1 MKLSEN
7 YALRQVAGTWVVMPL
22 GDATLDFNGMM
33 TLNDTGA
40 FLWKALEQGNDKDGL
55 VTALTAEY
63 AVDAKQA
70 DEDVSDFIA
79 MLADA
84 GCLVE

>member
-7 YALRQVAGTWVVMPL
+7 FALRQVAGTWVVMPL

-40 FLWKALEQGNDKDGL
+40 FLWKALEQGDDKNAL
-55 VTALTAEY
+55 VAALTAEY
-63 AVDAKQA
+63 AVNAEQA
-70 DEDVSDFIA
+70 EEDVAEFIA
-79 MLADA
+79 KLADA
-84 GCLVE
+84 GCLVK

>member
-7 YALRQVAGTWVVMPL
+7 FALRQVAGTWVVMPL

-40 FLWKALEQGNDKDGL
+40 FLWNALEQGNDKNAL
-55 VTALTAEY
+55 VDALTAEY
-63 AVDAKQA
+63 AVNAEQA
-70 DEDVSDFIA
+70 AADVEEFLER
-79 MLADA
+79 LAEA

>member
-7 YALRQVAGTWVVMPL
+7 FALRQVAGTWVVMPL

-40 FLWKALEQGNDKDGL
+40 FLWKALEQGSDKNAL

-63 AVDAKQA
+63 AVDAEQA
-70 DEDVSDFIA
+70 ATDVEEFIA
-79 MLADA
+79 RLAEA

>member
-7 YALRQVAGTWVVMPL
+7 FALRQVAGTWVVMPL

-40 FLWKALEQGNDKDGL
+40 FLWKALEQGSDKDTL
-55 VTALTAEY
+55 VAALTAEY
-63 AVDAKQA
+63 AVDTEQA
-70 DEDVSDFIA
+70 T
-79 MLADA
+79 ADIEEFMARLTEA

>member
-7 YALRQVAGTWVVMPL
+7 FALRQVAGTWVVMPL

-40 FLWKALEQGNDKDGL
+40 FLWKALEQGSDKNAL

-63 AVDAKQA
+63 AVDAEQVA
-70 DEDVSDFIA
+70 TDVEEFIA
-79 MLADA
+79 RLAEA

>member
-7 YALRQVAGTWVVMPL
+7 FALRQVAGTWVVMPL

-40 FLWKALEQGNDKDGL
+40 LLWKALEQGGDKDAL
-55 VTALTAEY
+55 VAALTAEY
-63 AVDAKQA
+63 AVDAEQA
-70 DEDVSDFIA
+70 AADVEEFMA
-79 MLADA
+79 RLTEA

>member
-7 YALRQVAGTWVVMPL
+7 FALRQVAGTWVVMPL

-40 FLWKALEQGNDKDGL
+40 FLWRELEQGSDKNGL
-55 VTALTAEY
+55 VAALTAEY
-63 AVDAKQA
+63 AVNVDQA
-70 DEDVSDFIA
+70 AADVEEFVIR
-79 MLADA
+79 LAEA

>member
-7 YALRQVAGTWVVMPL
+7 FALRQVAGTWVVMPL

-40 FLWKALEQGNDKDGL
+40 FLWKALEQGSDKEAL
-55 VTALTAEY
+55 VAALTAEY
-63 AVDAKQA
+63 AVDAERA
-70 DEDVSDFIA
+70 ATDVAEFIT
-79 MLADA
+79 MLANA

>member
-7 YALRQVAGTWVVMPL
+7 FALRQVAGTWVVMPL
-22 GDATLDFNGMM
+22 GDATLDLNGMM

-40 FLWKALEQGNDKDGL
+40 FLWKALEQASDKNAL
-55 VTALTAEY
+55 VTALTSEY
-63 AVDAKQA
+63 AVDAEQA
-70 DEDVSDFIA
+70 AADVDDFLEK
-79 MLADA
+79 LAEA

>member
-7 YALRQVAGTWVVMPL
+7 FALRQVAGTWVVMPL

-40 FLWKALEQGNDKDGL
+40 FLWKALEQASDKNAL
-55 VTALTAEY
+55 VEALTAEY
-63 AVDAKQA
+63 AVDAEQA
-70 DEDVSDFIA
+70 AADVDDFLEK
-79 MLADA
+79 LAEA

>member
-7 YALRQVAGTWVVMPL
+7 FALRQVAGTWVVMPL

-40 FLWKALEQGNDKDGL
+40 FLWKALEQGSDKNAL

-63 AVDAKQA
+63 AVGAEQA
-70 DEDVSDFIA
+70 AADVEEFMA
-79 MLADA
+79 MLAEA